1 MKQFILFLTLF
12 SLFSCKNERKEI
24 DVLRD
29 SFGYNGYPYEFGDL
43 IPIHI
48 KCKGLKDSVLTV
60 IYNSSLYDDLKMNM
74 DIMDYVT
81 FAELVTNRIHKYG
94 YIEVDSTLFK
104 EYKKY
109 PLKRDAEV
117 DSIYQSSGIKGL
129 LTQYLEDKR
138 QCYRTGI
145 PYEKL
150 EYIAYL
156 LFQNRIPSFEI
167 DDGVSLRIA
176 VSFYARDDEEE
187 LKELIGVTDD
197 E

>member
-1 MKQFILFLTLF
+1 MKQITLLLLLF
-12 SLFSCKNERKEI
+12 SLFSCRNERKEI

-29 SFGYNGYPYEFGDL
+29 SFGYNGFPYEYGDL
-43 IPIHI
+43 VPVHV
-48 KCKGLKDSVLTV
+48 KCKELKDSVLIVT
-60 IYNSSLYDDLKMNM
+60 YNSSLYLDLKMNM
-74 DIMDYVT
+74 KIMDYVT

-129 LTQYLEDKR
+129 LTQYLED
-138 QCYRTGI
+138 T
-145 PYEKL
+145 YEKL

-187 LKELIGVTDD
+187 LKELIGVKDD

>member
-1 MKQFILFLTLF
+1 MKQITLLLLLF

-29 SFGYNGYPYEFGDL
+29 SFGYNGFPYEYGDL
-43 IPIHI
+43 VPVHV
-48 KCKGLKDSVLTV
+48 KCKELKDSVLIVT
-60 IYNSSLYDDLKMNM
+60 YNSSLYLDLKMNM
-74 DIMDYVT
+74 KIMDYVT

-117 DSIYQSSGIKGL
+117 DSIYQSSDIKGL
-129 LTQYLEDKR
+129 LKQYVNNR
-138 QCYRTGI
+138 QYYHREI

-156 LFQNRIPSFEI
+156 LFQHRIPSFDVDDSI
-167 DDGVSLRIA
+167 DTPIM

-187 LKELIGVTDD
+187 LKKLIGATDD